1 MEQKEFL
8 EEIVKRILEV
18 QNLIAG
24 EQDEWDTTDWHYDSK
39 NYNADLN
46 ALLILAANV
55 RRLAE
60 EMIEDYSDDYDDDD
74 YEDEEYDDGE

>member
-18 QNLIAG
+18 QNLIAD

-60 EMIEDYSDDYDDDD
+60 EMIEDYSDDYGDDD
-74 YEDEEYDDGE
+74 YEDEEY